1 MTSPTRWAW
10 VWVNSESLW
19 WTGRPGLLRFMG
31 SQRVGHNWA
40 TELNWTHL
48 FPRSASYHAFRKTE
62 ESKFQ
67 WMVNLAVKTVFLG
80 YLLQGLPYLV
90 PPSLQAYPTD
100 GLFLKHPSFST
111 LNPERKPGGLP
122 ALLCLCLPV
131 REEERQWYNKGRNIC
146 FHTHTHTQ
154 RW

>member
-1 MTSPTRWAW
+1 MD
-10 VWVNSESLW
+10 
-19 WTGRPGLLRFMG
+19 GKFG
-31 SQRVGHNWA
+31 SKD
-40 TELNWTHL
+40 
-48 FPRSASYHAFRKTE
+48 Y
-62 ESKFQ
+62 
-67 WMVNLAVKTVFLG
+67 VFLG

-131 REEERQWYNKGRNIC
+131 REEERQ
-146 FHTHTHTQ
+146 
-154 RW
+154 